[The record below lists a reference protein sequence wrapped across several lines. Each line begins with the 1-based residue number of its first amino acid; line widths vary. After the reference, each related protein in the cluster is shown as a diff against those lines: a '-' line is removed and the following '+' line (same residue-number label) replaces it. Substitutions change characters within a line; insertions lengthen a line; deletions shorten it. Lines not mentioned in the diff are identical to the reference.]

1 MLTANISQEMSQW
14 QQTNNSLDPCIR
26 SLMAV
31 SPLHSPWKH
40 WYDLLLPHL
49 LHLIIV
55 ASGKQVVSQ
64 TSALRNVFSQ
74 LTHCGVCQNVCASA
88 V

>member
-1 MLTANISQEMSQW
+1 MGMQQRANPLIWMAAIACSLMLTANISQEMSQW

-55 ASGKQVVSQ
+55 ASGKPNKCS
-64 TSALRNVFSQ
+64 
-74 LTHCGVCQNVCASA
+74 
-88 V
+88 